1 MVINNI
7 SWLKA
12 DDMMCVTS
20 ITKLGILHHVSLS
33 SEYFR
38 RVAGVTFLHME
49 CHESG
54 EEEFRT
60 TRAEWLG
67 GAKNSEF

>member
-38 RVAGVTFLHME
+38 RAASSQSNFFVLCE
-49 CHESG
+49 C
-54 EEEFRT
+54 T
-60 TRAEWLG
+60 Q
-67 GAKNSEF
+67 N

>member
-12 DDMMCVTS
+12 DDMMGVTS

-33 SEYFR
+33 SEFFR
-38 RVAGVTFLHME
+38 RVARVTFLDMKCHGSDEEGFQTNNQCRME
-49 CHESG
+49 
-54 EEEFRT
+54 R
-60 TRAEWLG
+60 L
-67 GAKNSEF
+67 